1 MEPTKLSNTAI
12 ARLFREIAAAYE
24 VKGENRFKIRAYDT
38 AADSIEHATS
48 EVKDLWEEGR
58 LGDLPGVGEGISSH
72 LDEYFRTG
80 EVKHF
85 EDVKKGL
92 PSGMFAFFGLEGVG
106 PKRAYRLAKELKV
119 KTIEDLHQAVK
130 KKEIEKMEGF
140 GRRSQE
146 LILKAIEGREQ
157 HKERILLPIA
167 FSIAER
173 LIEQILRLSGVVRA
187 DPLGS
192 LRRMVSTVGDIDI
205 GIATTEPQKVVKEFT
220 SLPDVSRVVGAGG
233 AKATVFLKTGR
244 QVDIRVHN
252 PNSYGALL
260 QYFTGSKSHNIHI
273 RKIANDQGLSLSEY
287 GVKKYAP
294 AKALALSKGSPKYQ
308 GGKIT
313 GEYLP
318 VETEEK
324 FYQLLGLPWIP
335 PEMREDNG
343 EIEAAQK
350 GQLSQLVKE
359 GEVRGEVH
367 VHTTH
372 SDGEETT
379 ASMVEEAIRLGRKY
393 IGISD
398 HAPSAITLGLPKA
411 KEEILKRKR
420 EIEELRE
427 KYRGKIGLFFGAEVN
442 IDAKA
447 QMALPDE
454 LLALYEYTIGSI
466 HTSFD
471 QSKEMITKRLIAVLE
486 NPYVNVLGH
495 PTGRL
500 LGEREAY
507 EADWE
512 AVFAAAEKHRKILE
526 INSYP
531 SRLDLPDDLVRS
543 ARRRGIKFLIS
554 TDAHRHEHFR
564 NLRFGVAV
572 ARRGWCE
579 AREIINTAEADS
591 FVKLFK
597 TRG

>member
-24 VKGENRFKIRAYDT
+24 VKNENRFKIRAYDT

-58 LGDLPGVGEGISSH
+58 LGDLPGVGKSISSH

-80 EVKHF
+80 KVKHF
-85 EDVKKGL
+85 EEVKKGF
-92 PSGMFAFFGLEGVG
+92 PSGMFTIFGLEGVG

-119 KTIEDLHQAVK
+119 KTIEDLHQAVREK
-130 KKEIEKMEGF
+130 KIEKIEGF

-157 HKERILLPIA
+157 HKERILLPVA

-173 LIEQILRLSGVVRA
+173 LIEQILRLPGVVRA

-220 SLPDVSRVVGAGG
+220 SLPDVARVVGAGG
-233 AKATVFLKTGR
+233 AKATVVLKTGR

-252 PNSYGALL
+252 PKSYGALL

-287 GVKKYAP
+287 GVKKY
-294 AKALALSKGSPKYQ
+294 Q

-318 VETEEK
+318 TETEEE
-324 FYQLLGLPWIP
+324 FYRLLKLPWIP
-335 PEMREDNG
+335 PELREDTG

-350 GQLSQLVKE
+350 GQLPKLVE
-359 GEVRGEVH
+359 VADVLGEIH

-398 HAPSAITLGLPKA
+398 HSPSVLTRGLPQA
-411 KEEILKRKR
+411 REEILKRKR

-427 KYRGKIGLFFGAEVN
+427 KYQDKIGLFFGAEVN
-442 IDAKA
+442 IDAQAK
-447 QMALPDE
+447 MALPDE

-471 QSKEMITKRLIAVLE
+471 
-486 NPYVNVLGH
+486 
-495 PTGRL
+495 
-500 LGEREAY
+500 
-507 EADWE
+507 
-512 AVFAAAEKHRKILE
+512 
-526 INSYP
+526 
-531 SRLDLPDDLVRS
+531 
-543 ARRRGIKFLIS
+543 
-554 TDAHRHEHFR
+554 
-564 NLRFGVAV
+564 
-572 ARRGWCE
+572 
-579 AREIINTAEADS
+579 
-591 FVKLFK
+591 
-597 TRG
+597 

>member
-1 MEPTKLSNTAI
+1 MEPTKLSNAAI
-12 ARLFREIAAAYE
+12 ARLLREIAAAYE
-24 VKGENRFKIRAYDT
+24 VKDENRFKIRAYDT

-58 LGDLPGVGEGISSH
+58 LGELPGVGEGISSH

-85 EDVKKGL
+85 GEVKKGL
-92 PSGMFAFFGLEGVG
+92 PAGMFAFFGLEGVG

-173 LIEQILRLSGVVRA
+173 LIEQILRLPGVVRA

-220 SLPDVSRVVGAGG
+220 SLSDVARVVGAGG

-252 PNSYGALL
+252 PKSYGALL

-324 FYQLLGLPWIP
+324 FYQLLGLPWIS
-335 PEMREDNG
+335 PEVREDNG

-350 GQLSQLVKE
+350 GQLPQLVKE

-398 HAPSAITLGLPKA
+398 HAPSAITRGLLKA

-471 QSKEMITKRLIAVLE
+471 QSKEMMTKRLIAALE

-512 AVFAAAEKHRKILE
+512 AVFAAAEKYRKILE

-579 AREIINTAEADS
+579 AREIINTVEADS

-597 TRG
+597 IRG

>member
-1 MEPTKLSNTAI
+1 V
-12 ARLFREIAAAYE
+12 RE
-24 VKGENRFKIRAYDT
+24 
-38 AADSIEHATS
+38 
-48 EVKDLWEEGR
+48 
-58 LGDLPGVGEGISSH
+58 
-72 LDEYFRTG
+72 
-80 EVKHF
+80 
-85 EDVKKGL
+85 KK
-92 PSGMFAFFGLEGVG
+92 
-106 PKRAYRLAKELKV
+106 
-119 KTIEDLHQAVK
+119 
-130 KKEIEKMEGF
+130 IEKIEGF

-157 HKERILLPIA
+157 HKERILLPVA

-173 LIEQILRLSGVVRA
+173 LIEQILRLPGVVRA

-220 SLPDVSRVVGAGG
+220 SLPDVARVVGAGG
-233 AKATVFLKTGR
+233 AKATVVLKTGR

-252 PNSYGALL
+252 PKSYGALL

-287 GVKKYAP
+287 GVKKY
-294 AKALALSKGSPKYQ
+294 Q

-318 VETEEK
+318 TETEEE
-324 FYQLLGLPWIP
+324 FYRLLKLPWIP
-335 PEMREDNG
+335 PELREDTG

-350 GQLSQLVKE
+350 GQLPKLVE
-359 GEVRGEVH
+359 VADVLGEIH

-398 HAPSAITLGLPKA
+398 HSPSVLTRGLPQA
-411 KEEILKRKR
+411 REEILKRKR

-427 KYRGKIGLFFGAEVN
+427 KYQDKIGLFFGAEVN
-442 IDAKA
+442 IDAQAK
-447 QMALPDE
+447 MALPDE

-471 QSKEMITKRLIAVLE
+471 QTKEITTKRLIAALE
-486 NPYVNVLGH
+486 NPYVNALGH

-507 EADWE
+507 EVDWE
-512 AVFAAAEKHRKILE
+512 AVFAATKKHQKILE

-543 ARRRGIKFLIS
+543 ARQRGIKFLIS
-554 TDAHRHEHFR
+554 TDAHRHEHYR

-579 AREIINTAEADS
+579 AGDIVNTSEANS

-597 TRG
+597 MRG

>member
-58 LGDLPGVGEGISSH
+58 LGELPGVGEGISSH

-350 GQLSQLVKE
+350 GQLPQLVKE

-398 HAPSAITLGLPKA
+398 HAPSAITRGLPKA

-512 AVFAAAEKHRKILE
+512 AVFAAAGKDREILE
-526 INSYP
+526 INS
-531 SRLDLPDDLVRS
+531 
-543 ARRRGIKFLIS
+543 
-554 TDAHRHEHFR
+554 
-564 NLRFGVAV
+564 
-572 ARRGWCE
+572 
-579 AREIINTAEADS
+579 
-591 FVKLFK
+591 
-597 TRG
+597 

>member
-12 ARLFREIAAAYE
+12 ARLLREIAAAYE
-24 VKGENRFKIRAYDT
+24 VKNENRFKIRAYDT

-58 LGDLPGVGEGISSH
+58 LGDLPGVGESISSH
-72 LDEYFRTG
+72 LDEYFRAG
-80 EVKHF
+80 KVKHF
-85 EDVKKGL
+85 EEVKKGL
-92 PSGMFAFFGLEGVG
+92 PPGMFTFFGLEGVG

-130 KKEIEKMEGF
+130 EKKIEKLEGF

-157 HKERILLPIA
+157 HKERILLPVA
-167 FSIAER
+167 FSLAER
-173 LIEQILRLSGVVRA
+173 LIEQIKRIPGVERA

-205 GIATTEPQKVVKEFT
+205 GVATAKPKEVVAAFT
-220 SLPDVSRVVGAGG
+220 KLPDVSRVLGAGG
-233 AKATVFLKTGR
+233 LKASVILKTGR
-244 QVDIRVHN
+244 QIDIRVHD
-252 PNSYGALL
+252 PKSYGALL

-287 GVKKYAP
+287 GVKKY
-294 AKALALSKGSPKYQ
+294 Q

-318 VETEEK
+318 TGTEEE
-324 FYQLLGLPWIP
+324 FYRLLKLPWIS
-335 PEMREDNG
+335 PELREDTG

-350 GQLSQLVKE
+350 GQLPKLVKDNE
-359 GEVRGEVH
+359 ILGEIH

-379 ASMVEEAIRLGRKY
+379 ESMIEEAIRLGRQY
-393 IGISD
+393 VGISD
-398 HAPSAITLGLPKA
+398 HAPSAITRGVA
-411 KEEILKRKR
+411 GARAEILKRRK
-420 EIEELRE
+420 EVEDLRD
-427 KYRGKIGLFFGAEVN
+427 KFRGKITIFFGAEVN
-442 IDAKA
+442 IDAA
-447 QMALPDE
+447 ARMALPDE
-454 LLALYEYTIGSI
+454 LLTLYEYVIGSI

-471 QSKEMITKRLIAVLE
+471 QPKEQTTKRLIAALE
-486 NPYVNVLGH
+486 NPLVNALGH

-507 EADWE
+507 EVDWE
-512 AVFAAAEKHRKILE
+512 KVFEVAERQKKILE

-564 NLRFGVAV
+564 NLRFGVSV

-579 AREIINTAEADS
+579 AADIVNTSEADS
-591 FVKLFK
+591 FAKLF
-597 TRG
+597 TLRG

>member
-12 ARLFREIAAAYE
+12 ARLLREIAAAYE
-24 VKGENRFKIRAYDT
+24 VKNENRFKIRAYDA

-58 LGDLPGVGEGISSH
+58 LGDLPGVGKSISSH

-80 EVKHF
+80 KVKHF
-85 EDVKKGL
+85 EEVKKGF
-92 PSGMFAFFGLEGVG
+92 PSGMFTIFGLEGVG

-119 KTIEDLHQAVK
+119 KTIEDLHQAVREK
-130 KKEIEKMEGF
+130 KIEKIEGF

-157 HKERILLPIA
+157 HKERILLPVA

-173 LIEQILRLSGVVRA
+173 LIEQILRLPGVVRA

-220 SLPDVSRVVGAGG
+220 SLPDVARVVGAGG
-233 AKATVFLKTGR
+233 AKATVVLKTGR

-252 PNSYGALL
+252 PKSYGALL

-287 GVKKYAP
+287 GVKKY
-294 AKALALSKGSPKYQ
+294 Q

-318 VETEEK
+318 TETEEE
-324 FYQLLGLPWIP
+324 FYRLLKLPWIP
-335 PEMREDNG
+335 PELREDTG

-350 GQLSQLVKE
+350 GQLPKLVE
-359 GEVRGEVH
+359 VADVLGEIH

-398 HAPSAITLGLPKA
+398 HSPSVLTRGLSQA

-420 EIEELRE
+420 EIERLRE
-427 KYRGKIGLFFGAEVN
+427 KYQGKIGLFFGAEVN
-442 IDAKA
+442 IDAQAK
-447 QMALPDE
+447 MALPDE
-454 LLALYEYTIGSI
+454 MLALYEYTIGSI

-471 QSKEMITKRLIAVLE
+471 QPKEITTKRLIAALE
-486 NPYVNVLGH
+486 NPYVNALGH

-507 EADWE
+507 EVDWE
-512 AVFAAAEKHRKILE
+512 AVFAATKKHQKILE

-543 ARRRGIKFLIS
+543 ARQRGIKFLIS
-554 TDAHRHEHFR
+554 TDAHRHEHYR

-579 AREIINTAEADS
+579 AGDIVNTSEANS

-597 TRG
+597 MRG

>member
-12 ARLFREIAAAYE
+12 ARLLREIAAAYE
-24 VKGENRFKIRAYDT
+24 VKNENRFKIRAYDT
-38 AADSIEHATS
+38 AAGSIEHATS

-58 LGDLPGVGEGISSH
+58 LGDLPGVGESISSH
-72 LDEYFRTG
+72 LDEYFRAG
-80 EVKHF
+80 KVKHF
-85 EDVKKGL
+85 EEVKKGL
-92 PSGMFAFFGLEGVG
+92 PPGMFTFFGLEGVG

-130 KKEIEKMEGF
+130 EKKIEKLEGF

-157 HKERILLPIA
+157 HKERILLPVA
-167 FSIAER
+167 FSLAER
-173 LIEQILRLSGVVRA
+173 LIEQIKRIPGVERA

-205 GIATTEPQKVVKEFT
+205 GVATAKPKEVVAAFT
-220 SLPDVSRVVGAGG
+220 KLPDVSRVLGAGG
-233 AKATVFLKTGR
+233 LKASVILKTGR
-244 QVDIRVHN
+244 QIDIRVHD
-252 PNSYGALL
+252 PKSYGALL

-287 GVKKYAP
+287 GVKKY
-294 AKALALSKGSPKYQ
+294 Q
-308 GGKIT
+308 GGKII

-318 VETEEK
+318 TGTEEE
-324 FYQLLGLPWIP
+324 FYRLLKLPWIS
-335 PEMREDNG
+335 PELREDTG

-350 GQLSQLVKE
+350 GQLPKLVKDNE
-359 GEVRGEVH
+359 ILGEIH

-379 ASMVEEAIRLGRKY
+379 ESMIEEAIRLGRQY
-393 IGISD
+393 VGISD
-398 HAPSAITLGLPKA
+398 HAPSAITRGVA
-411 KEEILKRKR
+411 GARAEILKRRK
-420 EIEELRE
+420 EVEDLRD
-427 KYRGKIGLFFGAEVN
+427 KFRGKITIFFGAEVN
-442 IDAKA
+442 IDAA
-447 QMALPDE
+447 ARMALPDE
-454 LLALYEYTIGSI
+454 LLELYEYVIGSI

-471 QSKEMITKRLIAVLE
+471 QPKEQTTKRLIAALE
-486 NPYVNVLGH
+486 NPLVNALGH

-507 EADWE
+507 EVDWE
-512 AVFAAAEKHRKILE
+512 KVFEVAERQKKILE

-564 NLRFGVAV
+564 NLRFGVSV

-579 AREIINTAEADS
+579 AADIVNTSEADI
-591 FVKLFK
+591 FAKLF
-597 TRG
+597 TLRG

>member
-12 ARLFREIAAAYE
+12 ARLLREITAAYE
-24 VKGENRFKIRAYDT
+24 VKDENRFKIRAYDT

-58 LGDLPGVGEGISSH
+58 LEDLPGVGESISSH

-80 EVKHF
+80 KVKHF
-85 EDVKKGL
+85 EEVKKGL
-92 PSGMFAFFGLEGVG
+92 PPGMFTVFGLEGVG

-119 KTIEDLHQAVK
+119 KTIEDLHQAVREK
-130 KKEIEKMEGF
+130 KIEKMEGF

-157 HKERILLPIA
+157 HKERILLPVA

-173 LIEQILRLSGVVRA
+173 LIEQILRLPGVVRA

-205 GIATTEPQKVVKEFT
+205 GIATTEPQKVVKGFT
-220 SLPDVSRVVGAGG
+220 SFPDVARVVGAGG
-233 AKATVFLKTGR
+233 AKATVVLKTGR
-244 QVDIRVHN
+244 QVDIRVHD
-252 PNSYGALL
+252 PKSYGALL
-260 QYFTGSKSHNIHI
+260 QYFTGSKAHNIHT
-273 RKIANDQGLSLSEY
+273 RKVANERGLSLSEY
-287 GVKKYAP
+287 GISKFAHGKKIGP
-294 AKALALSKGSPKYQ
+294 P
-308 GGKIT
+308 
-313 GEYLP
+313 LP
-318 VETEEK
+318 VGTEEE
-324 FYQLLGLPWIP
+324 FYRLLGLPWIP
-335 PEMREDNG
+335 PEMREDTG

-350 GQLSQLVKE
+350 GNLPKLVELSEVL
-359 GEVRGEVH
+359 GEIH

-379 ASMVEEAIRLGRKY
+379 ESMIEEAMRLGRQY
-393 IGISD
+393 VGISD
-398 HAPSAITLGLPKA
+398 HSPSVLTRGLPQA

-420 EIEELRE
+420 EVENLRE
-427 KYRGKIGLFFGAEVN
+427 KYQGEIEIFFGAEVN
-442 IDAKA
+442 IDAQAK
-447 QMALPDE
+447 MALPDE

-471 QSKEMITKRLIAVLE
+471 QPKELTTKRLIAALE
-486 NPYVNVLGH
+486 NPFVNALGH

-507 EADWE
+507 EVDWE
-512 AVFAAAEKHRKILE
+512 DVFAVAEKHRKILE

-531 SRLDLPDDLVRS
+531 SRLDLPDDLIRS
-543 ARRRGIKFLIS
+543 ARKRGIKFLIS

-579 AREIINTAEADS
+579 AADIVNTSEANI
-591 FVKLFK
+591 FAKLFK
-597 TRG
+597 VRR

>member
-12 ARLFREIAAAYE
+12 ARLLREIAAAYE
-24 VKGENRFKIRAYDT
+24 VKDENRFKIRAYDT

-58 LGDLPGVGEGISSH
+58 LGDLPGVGESISSH

-80 EVKHF
+80 KVKHF
-85 EDVKKGL
+85 EEVKEGL
-92 PSGMFAFFGLEGVG
+92 PPGMFTFFGLEGVG

-130 KKEIEKMEGF
+130 EKKIEKLEGF

-157 HKERILLPIA
+157 HKERILLPVA
-167 FSIAER
+167 FSLAER
-173 LIEQILRLSGVVRA
+173 LIEQIKRIPGVERA

-205 GIATTEPQKVVKEFT
+205 GVATAKPKEVVAAFT
-220 SLPDVSRVVGAGG
+220 KLPDVSRVLGAGG
-233 AKATVFLKTGR
+233 LKASVILKTGR
-244 QVDIRVHN
+244 QIDIRVHD
-252 PNSYGALL
+252 PKSYGALL

-287 GVKKYAP
+287 GVKKY
-294 AKALALSKGSPKYQ
+294 Q
-308 GGKIT
+308 GGKII

-318 VETEEK
+318 TGTEEE
-324 FYQLLGLPWIP
+324 FYRLLKLPWIS
-335 PEMREDNG
+335 PELREDTG

-350 GQLSQLVKE
+350 GQLPKLVKDNE
-359 GEVRGEVH
+359 ILGEIH

-379 ASMVEEAIRLGRKY
+379 ESMIEEAIRLGRQY
-393 IGISD
+393 VGISD
-398 HAPSAITLGLPKA
+398 HAPSAITRGVA
-411 KEEILKRKR
+411 GARAEILKRRK
-420 EIEELRE
+420 EVEDLRD
-427 KYRGKIGLFFGAEVN
+427 KFRGKITIFFGAEVN
-442 IDAKA
+442 IDAA
-447 QMALPDE
+447 ARMALPDE
-454 LLALYEYTIGSI
+454 LLTLYEYVIGSI

-471 QSKEMITKRLIAVLE
+471 QPKEQTTKRLIAALE
-486 NPYVNVLGH
+486 NPLVNALGH

-507 EADWE
+507 EVDWE
-512 AVFAAAEKHRKILE
+512 KVFEVAERQKKILE

-564 NLRFGVAV
+564 NLRFGVSV

-579 AREIINTAEADS
+579 AADIVNTSEADS
-591 FVKLFK
+591 FAKLF
-597 TRG
+597 TLRG

>member
-12 ARLFREIAAAYE
+12 ARLLREIAAAYE
-24 VKGENRFKIRAYDT
+24 VKNENRFKIRAYDT

-58 LGDLPGVGEGISSH
+58 LGDLPGVGESISSH

-80 EVKHF
+80 KVKHF
-85 EDVKKGL
+85 EEVKKGL
-92 PSGMFAFFGLEGVG
+92 PPGMFTFFGLEGVG

-130 KKEIEKMEGF
+130 EKKIEEMEGF

-157 HKERILLPIA
+157 HKERILLPVA
-167 FSIAER
+167 FSLAER
-173 LIEQILRLSGVVRA
+173 LIEQIKRIPGVERA

-205 GIATTEPQKVVKEFT
+205 GVATAKPKEVVAAFT
-220 SLPDVSRVVGAGG
+220 KLPDVSRVLGAGG
-233 AKATVFLKTGR
+233 LKASVILKTGR
-244 QVDIRVHN
+244 QIDIRVHD
-252 PNSYGALL
+252 PKSYGALL

-287 GVKKYAP
+287 GVKKY
-294 AKALALSKGSPKYQ
+294 Q
-308 GGKIT
+308 GGKII

-318 VETEEK
+318 TGTEEE
-324 FYQLLGLPWIP
+324 FYRLLKLPWIP
-335 PEMREDNG
+335 PELREDTG

-350 GQLSQLVKE
+350 GQLPKLVKDNE
-359 GEVRGEVH
+359 ILGEIH

-379 ASMVEEAIRLGRKY
+379 ESMIEEAIRLGRQY
-393 IGISD
+393 VGISD
-398 HAPSAITLGLPKA
+398 HAPSAITRGVA
-411 KEEILKRKR
+411 GARAEILKRRK
-420 EIEELRE
+420 EVEDLRD
-427 KYRGKIGLFFGAEVN
+427 KFRGMITIFFGAEVN
-442 IDAKA
+442 IDAA
-447 QMALPDE
+447 ARMALPDE
-454 LLALYEYTIGSI
+454 LLELYEYVIGSI

-471 QSKEMITKRLIAVLE
+471 QTKEQTTKRLIAALE
-486 NPYVNVLGH
+486 NPLVNALGH

-507 EADWE
+507 EVDWE
-512 AVFAAAEKHRKILE
+512 KVFEVAERRKKILE

-564 NLRFGVAV
+564 NLRFGVSV

-579 AREIINTAEADS
+579 AADIVNTSEADS
-591 FVKLFK
+591 FAKLF
-597 TRG
+597 TLRG